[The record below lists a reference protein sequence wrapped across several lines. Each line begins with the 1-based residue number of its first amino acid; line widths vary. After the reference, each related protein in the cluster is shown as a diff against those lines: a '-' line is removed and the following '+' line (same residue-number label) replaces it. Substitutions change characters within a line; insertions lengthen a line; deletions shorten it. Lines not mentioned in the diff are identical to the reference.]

1 MHTVRGEELEQEKTA
16 MEADE
21 IRTRIKQ
28 VISSIANIPP
38 DEIPDAASYRTDL
51 GLDSLSALEVV
62 IGVEFEFKF
71 KVPEYEAAEV
81 ETVDETVRLVERY
94 LPVATG

>member
-1 MHTVRGEELEQEKTA
+1 

-21 IRTRIKQ
+21 IRRRIKHI
-28 VISSIANIPP
+28 ISNIANIPP
-38 DEIPDAASYRTDL
+38 DEIPDAASYRSDL

-62 IGVEFEFKF
+62 INVEAEFK
-71 KVPEYEAAEV
+71 VQLPEYEANEV
-81 ETVDETVRLVERY
+81 ESVDETVRLVERY